1 GPDRA
6 GLVRVLH
13 RPGRARGE
21 VRGRR
26 VLAASPRS
34 GRRLRAVRWCGMS
47 WLTRAPRE
55 PSAAERAAIQAE
67 TCTACRRD
75 DGAAMVLIPLG
86 EFGQQWVCV
95 HAPSCRQRAQ
105 LAGIWG
111 AA

>member
-1 GPDRA
+1 GPATPPRPGHDPGLRPRGRAATAGTGGAAGPDRA

-75 DGAAMVLIPLG
+75 DGAAMVLI
-86 EFGQQWVCV
+86 
-95 HAPSCRQRAQ
+95 
-105 LAGIWG
+105 
-111 AA
+111 